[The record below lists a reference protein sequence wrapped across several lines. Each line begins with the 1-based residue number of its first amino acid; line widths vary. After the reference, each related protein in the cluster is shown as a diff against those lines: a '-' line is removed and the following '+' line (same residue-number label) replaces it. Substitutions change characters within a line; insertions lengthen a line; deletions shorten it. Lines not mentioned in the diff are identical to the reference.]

1 MTEWHIND
9 EIRYLHNVIS
19 GAMTGSVCSNP
30 VFDRLFQLGVISLFQ
45 QINND
50 LEKLNKDLDVSV
62 ILEGVSIDFDT
73 YLDDKYWKDN
83 FLFSDETNFYK
94 AASGLDIKD
103 ISCRFQINQMT
114 DYLPNGEDGYNITQD
129 LIDTFKNSLNQ
140 LCDRNKL
147 GSREVLFALYF
158 GHVYM
163 IKQLKE
169 IKEKVE
175 HPRPHQYIKVWEEI
189 YEKEGDTSHR
199 QSYIEWKEENEGYKA
214 GDLKR
219 QHIYEIFRLLES
231 GFFRYF
237 NSITGADVK
246 NRKLIITGDDLPV
259 GCSISDSLPAE
270 CAKFEKFFEW
280 KEDYIVSV
288 NYEKLG
294 QYIYK
299 NYSKLDYADLSRIVE
314 FDKTVD
320 KINEDLAVLKPN
332 LAKYLKSYEDTIVNQ
347 LIKDYSSILN
357 TCQSYLAK
365 DIRQTFLQDYLRKL
379 LYDKDMR
386 DEARKK
392 LSSASRNTYICEMV
406 AALKNARVFK
416 VDCDKNDLAKSLGEK
431 ITIVQVAN
439 LAKYI
444 ERSYNDNDSALNRWT
459 KKIVEDLKKEPNIF
473 NGIV

>member
-1 MTEWHIND
+1 MTEWHIN
-9 EIRYLHNVIS
+9 EMIRYLHNVIS
-19 GAMTGSVCSNP
+19 GVMTGCVCSNP
-30 VFDRLFQLGVISLFQ
+30 VFDRLFQLGVISLFH
-45 QINND
+45 QINDD

-73 YLDDKYWKDN
+73 YLDDRYWKDN
-83 FLFSDETNFYK
+83 YLFKDESSFYK
-94 AASGLDIKD
+94 VATGLDVKD

-114 DYLPNGEDGYNITQD
+114 DYLPNGVEEYTITQD

-147 GSREVLFALYF
+147 GSREILYALYS
-158 GHVYM
+158 GRVYM
-163 IKQLKE
+163 IKLLKE

-175 HPRPHQYIKVWEEI
+175 HPKPHQYIKVWEEI
-189 YEKEGDTSHR
+189 YEMRGNTTSS
-199 QSYIEWKEENEGYKA
+199 QSYDDWKEENEGYKA

-219 QHIYEIFRLLES
+219 QHIHEIFKLLES
-231 GFFRYF
+231 RFFRYF
-237 NSITGADVK
+237 KSITGADVK

-259 GCSISDSLPAE
+259 GCNISDSLPVE

-280 KEDYIVSV
+280 KEDFIVSM

-299 NYSKLDYADLSRIVE
+299 NYSKLDYSDLSRIVE

-320 KINEDLAVLKPN
+320 KINEDMAVLKPN
-332 LAKYLKSYEDTIVNQ
+332 LAKYLKSYDDTIVSQ
-347 LIKDYSSILN
+347 LIKDCSSILN

-379 LYDKDMR
+379 LFDKDMR

-416 VDCDKNDLAKSLGEK
+416 VDCDKNDLARSIGEK
-431 ITIVQVAN
+431 ITTVQVAN

-444 ERSYNDNDSALNRWT
+444 ERSYNDNDGALNRWT
-459 KKIVEDLKKEPNIF
+459 KKIVEDLKQKTNIF
-473 NGIV
+473 EGIV